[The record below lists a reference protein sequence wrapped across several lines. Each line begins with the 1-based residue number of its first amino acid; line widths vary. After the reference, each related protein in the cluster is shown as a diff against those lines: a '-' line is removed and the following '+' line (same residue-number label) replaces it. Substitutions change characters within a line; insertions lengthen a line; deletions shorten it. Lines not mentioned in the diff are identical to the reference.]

1 MVKGMRIYFMGICGA
16 AMGNVALL
24 MRSLGHEVCGSDTG
38 IYPPMSELLKSAGVT
53 LLEGYD
59 AAQLEHFAP
68 DLVVVGNVVSRG
80 HPEMEWLLDSRA
92 FRYVSMPQLLQEELL
107 AARKNIVI
115 SGTHGK
121 TTTSCLTAYLLK
133 TQGRDPGYL
142 IGGVPRD
149 LPGGASV
156 GDTSAPFVIEG
167 DEYDSAFFDK
177 RSKFIHYLP
186 SILTINNIEFDHGD
200 IFRDL
205 EDVKRTFRHV
215 LRIVPRSGTVLVNGE
230 DEVTASLL
238 PAPWTHVVRVGEDRS
253 NDLEIRD
260 FEETVDGSQFALIW
274 RGKLW
279 SEVETTLGG
288 FYNARNVAMAA
299 AAAGLALNP
308 EDPTTLDL
316 TFLKYF
322 QGVKRRQELLLD
334 TPNMCVLEDFA
345 HHPTA
350 VRDTVIS
357 LKKRYPEHRLSIC
370 FEPRSNTACSK
381 VFEDR
386 LHECFLDADKT
397 YIGKIHR
404 GGTISDEQRLDV
416 EGVCKR
422 INGLKG
428 ASVAEAHTCNQA
440 LLQSLLHSTQKAAG
454 PQLVCF
460 LSNGSFDGIMPAFVK
475 SIQPNGN

>member
-1 MVKGMRIYFMGICGA
+1 MRIYFMGICGA

-38 IYPPMSELLKSAGVT
+38 IYPPMSGLLASAGVR

-59 AAQLEHFAP
+59 AAQLRDFAP

-80 HPEMEWLLDSRA
+80 HPEMEWLLDTRA
-92 FRYVSMPQLLQEELL
+92 LRYVSMPQLLQEELL
-107 AARKNIVI
+107 TRRCNIVI
-115 SGTHGK
+115 TGTHGK

-133 TQGRDPGYL
+133 AQGQDPGYL

-156 GDTSAPFVIEG
+156 GDASAPFVIEG

-186 SILTINNIEFDHGD
+186 SILTINNVEFDHGD

-205 EDVKRTFRHV
+205 EDVKRSFRHL

-238 PAPWTHVVRVGEDRS
+238 PAPWTHVLRVGKDRS

-260 FEETVDGSQFALIW
+260 FQETIDGSEFALIW
-274 RGKLW
+274 KGQLW
-279 SEVETTLGG
+279 SEVKTTLGS

-308 EDPTTLDL
+308 KDPTMLSL
-316 TFLKYF
+316 ACLKNF
-322 QGVKRRQELLLD
+322 QGVKRRQEVLFD
-334 TPNMCVLEDFA
+334 GPDIRVLEDFA

-350 VRDTVIS
+350 VRDTVAS
-357 LKKRYPEHRLSIC
+357 LKKRYPEHHLTIC

-386 LHECFLDADKT
+386 LHECFFDADTT

-404 GGTISDEQRLDV
+404 GETMNNEQRLDI
-416 EGVCKR
+416 EGVCRR
-422 INGLKG
+422 INAFKG

-440 LLQSLLHSTQKAAG
+440 LLSSLLSTTQKASG

-460 LSNGSFDGIMPAFVK
+460 LSNGSFDGIMPAFVE
-475 SIQPNGN
+475 SIQSYGS